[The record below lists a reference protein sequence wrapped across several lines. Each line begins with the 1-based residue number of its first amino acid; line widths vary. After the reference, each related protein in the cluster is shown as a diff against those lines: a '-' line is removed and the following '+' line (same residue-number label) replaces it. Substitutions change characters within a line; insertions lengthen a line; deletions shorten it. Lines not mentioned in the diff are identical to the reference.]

1 MLAGTGFEP
10 IQQDYEPC
18 ELPLLNPANRYAK
31 DTLRIKSKSSKYK

>member
-18 ELPLLNPANRYAK
+18 ELPLLNPA
-31 DTLRIKSKSSKYK
+31 KYQYYTKKKMTKKKTE